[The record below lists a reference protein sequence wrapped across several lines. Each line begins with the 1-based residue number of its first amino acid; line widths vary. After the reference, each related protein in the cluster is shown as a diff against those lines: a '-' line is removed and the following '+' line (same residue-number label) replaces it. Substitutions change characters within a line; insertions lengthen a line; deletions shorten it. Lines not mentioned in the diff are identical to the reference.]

1 MIASKLILIPCIP
14 KTPWG
19 AVFVCRSNDFP
30 RKAKALTIVSFF
42 FLNSHR
48 ATRIYILATTPRK
61 EQGNSCGH
69 TTDFYL
75 GKTDLP
81 RENSSKISRDK
92 FISGFVLPR

>member
-14 KTPWG
+14 KTTWG

-42 FLNSHR
+42 FPEFASCNKNL
-48 ATRIYILATTPRK
+48 YIGITPRK
-61 EQGNSCGH
+61 VQGNNCGH

-81 RENSSKISRDK
+81 RANSSKISRGK